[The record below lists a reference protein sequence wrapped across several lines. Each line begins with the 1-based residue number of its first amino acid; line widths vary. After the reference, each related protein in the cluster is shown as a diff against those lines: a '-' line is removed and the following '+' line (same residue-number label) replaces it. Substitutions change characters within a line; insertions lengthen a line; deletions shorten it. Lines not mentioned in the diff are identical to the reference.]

1 MANFKRWS
9 RYLLGALFV
18 VAGVSHF
25 INTDF
30 YVGIMP
36 PYLPWHLELVYIS
49 GIAEITLGVL
59 LFIKRWAVWAGWG
72 LIVLIVAVF
81 PANVHMALHPNLYPS
96 IPPLVLWLRLPV
108 QGLLIAWA
116 YWYTREKR
124 PGLGYAHGDI

>member
-36 PYLPWHLELVYIS
+36 PYLP
-49 GIAEITLGVL
+49 
-59 LFIKRWAVWAGWG
+59 
-72 LIVLIVAVF
+72 
-81 PANVHMALHPNLYPS
+81 
-96 IPPLVLWLRLPV
+96 
-108 QGLLIAWA
+108 
-116 YWYTREKR
+116 
-124 PGLGYAHGDI
+124 